1 MLQSLPQRISR
12 HAEQDSP
19 LSQQG
24 QTVFG
29 DTGYS
34 PVDIPQNMDRND
46 DDTSIAQEDGKDRS
60 SGFDTQQQRI
70 GIAQIRLRRV
80 DIE

>member
-1 MLQSLPQRISR
+1 
-12 HAEQDSP
+12 
-19 LSQQG
+19 
-24 QTVFG
+24 
-29 DTGYS
+29 
-34 PVDIPQNMDRND
+34 MDRND